1 MGACTRPVGVSS
13 STRSLRG
20 VIALHLGDAGECSG
34 PLNVLHGFVLA
45 ASYCVLG
52 ESWELNGSLLIL
64 LVDVVD
70 KVWIQRE
77 IIVRS

>member
-1 MGACTRPVGVSS
+1 M
-13 STRSLRG
+13 
-20 VIALHLGDAGECSG
+20 GECSG
-34 PLNVLHGFVLA
+34 PLNVLHGFGLA
-45 ASYCVLG
+45 ASYYILG
-52 ESWELNGSLLIL
+52 ENWELNGSLLIL

>member
-1 MGACTRPVGVSS
+1 MTRCMSV
-13 STRSLRG
+13 
-20 VIALHLGDAGECSG
+20 
-34 PLNVLHGFVLA
+34 HGFVLA
-45 ASYCVLG
+45 ASYYILG
-52 ESWELNGSLLIL
+52 ENWELNGSLLIL